1 MDSTSFGEYII
12 TLRKEK
18 NLSQRQLA
26 RITGIANST
35 ISRIEADLVK
45 PDPMTLA
52 KLSSALDVDKSILMI
67 HCGYSEIPEELV
79 MIARRT
85 DVLTKVQKKTAYR
98 RFNETI
104 DNLTRTEPK
113 KQKKEK

>member
-1 MDSTSFGEYII
+1 MDNTSFGDYIV

-18 NLSQRQLA
+18 TLSQRQLA

-45 PDPMTLA
+45 PDPITLD
-52 KLSSALDVDKSILMI
+52 KLSSALGVDKSILMI

-85 DVLTKVQKKTAYR
+85 DTLTKAQKKTAYR
-98 RFNETI
+98 RFNEAI
-104 DNLTRTEPK
+104 DNLTRSEPK
-113 KQKKEK
+113 KKK